1 MSLGPDAIN
10 ALLWLLHQAQQA
22 GWQWLDAW
30 GLTQPLHGQP
40 GWPFAHRLA
49 AEYLLTEPGQSRRL
63 LLALASLLL
72 LALLGALAWR
82 WRRARG
88 WLAGV
93 ALVLLLVTPWP
104 DWRLLVRPTVPTAFH
119 QSPNGFNAS
128 SIVRG
133 QQLYLAHCQR
143 CHGADG
149 RGEGPDA
156 PGLTMW
162 PPTLNG
168 SLLWKRLD
176 GELFWRIRHGLQDR
190 HGQSTMPAS
199 PLSDQQIWDL
209 LDFMRAQAAGQS
221 LRQTGGWMHPVPVPD
236 AAIDCQQGSRRLSS
250 LRGQRLRLL
259 LTGGPG
265 PGATEDPRLFSVAVG
280 QDAAS
285 LDCQADSEELAQAL
299 AILLGVQPQ
308 ELPGHQLIAD
318 KFGWLRVRGQP
329 GDAQWSEDDLVC
341 RTPGQPVPMSNP
353 INPVQAQTVPAD
365 GLDAIIRRI
374 DSEPVR
380 SQRGGFPH

>member
-1 MSLGPDAIN
+1 MSLGPDAVN

-22 GWQWLDAW
+22 LWQCLHAL

-49 AEYLLTEPGQSRRL
+49 AEYLLNEPGQSRRL
-63 LLALASLLL
+63 VLALAALLL
-72 LALLGALAWR
+72 LCWLGALAWR

-93 ALVLLLVTPWP
+93 ALALLVLTHWP
-104 DWRLLVRPTVPTAFH
+104 DWPLLVRPTVPTAFH
-119 QSPNGFNAS
+119 QNPNGFSAS

-133 QQLYLAHCQR
+133 QQAYLAHCQR

-156 PGLTMW
+156 PGLAMW

-190 HGQSTMPAS
+190 HGQSTMPGS
-199 PLSDQQIWDL
+199 RLSDQQIWDL
-209 LDFMRAQAAGQS
+209 LDFMRAQAAGQA

-236 AAIDCQQGSRRLSS
+236 ATISCHNGNRPLSS
-250 LRGQRLRLL
+250 LRGQRLRLV
-259 LTGGPG
+259 LTGGQG
-265 PGATEDPRLFSVAVG
+265 PVALEDPRLFSVAVG
-280 QDAAS
+280 QDAAG
-285 LDCQADSEELAQAL
+285 LDCQADSEALTQAL
-299 AILLGVQPQ
+299 AILLGVPPR
-308 ELPGHQLIAD
+308 ELPGHRLIAD
-318 KFGWLRVRGQP
+318 RGGWLRVRGQP
-329 GDAQWSEDDLVC
+329 GAAQWSEDDLVC
-341 RTPGQPVPMSNP
+341 RTPGMPNL
-353 INPVQAQTVPAD
+353 INPAQPQASPAD
-365 GLDAIIRRI
+365 GLDAIIRRM

-380 SQRGGFPH
+380 PQRGGFPH